1 MSQIETTMKD
11 IRQHFPFLTQSTYLD
26 TAANGLVPAPV
37 VAWRREQDQELL
49 NHPLEY
55 RKNTPEILKSTRQT
69 IAKFLNASAEEVALI
84 PNFSFGINSILEALP
99 KDQKIAMPDNEY
111 PSVSWPVFSRKFKTY
126 LIDIKPDIEEN
137 IQRTMET
144 EKPDIL
150 LFSMVQWLD
159 GLKID
164 LTFLKSIKEKYPKL
178 LLIAD
183 GTQFIGTEAFDFNKS
198 PIDVMITST
207 YKWMTA
213 GFGSGFLVFKK
224 KAQAQFN
231 MKTIGF
237 NAADSFESPREAT
250 RFIKHFEP
258 GHLASLNYGSI
269 EQSMLFFN
277 SIQPEARYEHICN
290 LAKEAKSEF
299 TEMGLLPKYIAERK
313 IHSSIFNL
321 KGDFDLFKELEE
333 SNIAC
338 SMRGT
343 GIRVSFH
350 YYNNQDDLNHLIEV
364 LKKHKKPYV
373 F

>member
-1 MSQIETTMKD
+1 MKD
-11 IRQHFPFLTQSTYLD
+11 IRQHFPVLAYSTYLD
-26 TAANGLVPAPV
+26 TAANGLVPEPV
-37 VAWRREQDQELL
+37 IAWRREQEDELL
-49 NHPLEY
+49 NNPLEY

-69 IAKFLNASAEEVALI
+69 IAEFLHASAEEVALI

-99 KDQKIAMPDNEY
+99 TDQKIAMLRDEY
-111 PSVSWPVFSRKFKTY
+111 PSVSWPVLSRNFKTC

-144 EKPDIL
+144 EKPDVL
-150 LFSMVQWLD
+150 LFSMIQWLD

-164 LTFLKSIKEKYPKL
+164 LAFLKSLKEKHPKL

-183 GTQFIGTEAFDFNKS
+183 GTQFIGTEAFDFNNS
-198 PIDVMITST
+198 PIDIMITSA
-207 YKWMTA
+207 YKWLTA
-213 GFGSGFLVFKK
+213 GFGSGFLLFKK
-224 KAQAQFN
+224 KAQDRFN

-237 NAADSFESPREAT
+237 NAADSFESTREST

-277 SIQPEARYEHICN
+277 SIQPETRYEHIRK
-290 LAKEAKSEF
+290 LAKEAKGEF
-299 TEMGLLPKYIAERK
+299 IEMGLLPKYIAERK
-313 IHSSIFNL
+313 GHSSIFNL
-321 KGDFDLFKELEE
+321 KGNAVLFEELEQ

-338 SMRGT
+338 SMRGS

-350 YYNNQDDLNHLIEV
+350 YYNNLDDLNHLIEV
-364 LKKHKKPYV
+364 LKKHKKPFV